1 MNQEHRMIST
11 VDRYL
16 FLEWSKVFFLTLGV
30 ILGVLI
36 LEDMYDDL
44 PDLLSYGA
52 ELPAILVYY
61 LVLLP
66 SFIPLVL
73 PIGFLVSLLIS
84 VGTFHKN
91 NEIVA
96 LRSSGQSLWR
106 ISRSLAL
113 AGLALSLLLLYL
125 NAWAVPW
132 SIETSREFSDTLR
145 FANEAATAEI
155 GSEVGLVDNLS
166 FDNASENR
174 LWFMNQ
180 FSERAY
186 LGLGVTVYNRD
197 ARGREYYRIMAREG
211 VYDEAR
217 GYWTFLEGREMTFTD
232 TGEPLRSVAFDR
244 LEKPVY
250 TEDPG
255 LMLAL
260 NKRPKD
266 LSLFEIS
273 GILQRVSAKD
283 NPRVN
288 AYRVQYYEIL
298 AGPFS
303 CLIMV
308 GLAIPFAVAGVRTNP
323 MVGVSKSIGYFLLFY
338 FLANFFAILGER
350 QILVPWFAAGFPYL
364 LMLLVGMVFFYR
376 QR

>member
-1 MNQEHRMIST
+1 MIST

-16 FLEWSKVFFLTLGV
+16 FLEWLKVFLLTLGV

-52 ELPAILVYY
+52 ELTAILVYY

-73 PIGFLVSLLIS
+73 PNGFLVSLLIS
-84 VGTFHKN
+84 VGSFHKN
-91 NEIVA
+91 NEIIA
-96 LRSSGQSLWR
+96 LRSSGLSLWR
-106 ISRSLAL
+106 ISRSL
-113 AGLALSLLLLYL
+113 GLCGLSLSLLLLYL

-132 SIETSREFSDTLR
+132 SIETSRDFRDSLR
-145 FANEAATAEI
+145 FANEAAAGGEV
-155 GSEVGLVDNLS
+155 SEVGLVDNLS
-166 FDNASENR
+166 FDNATENR

-186 LGLGVTVYNRD
+186 IAQGVTVYNRD
-197 ARGREYYRIMAREG
+197 QQGREYYRIMAREG
-211 VYDEAR
+211 VFDEAS
-217 GYWTFLEGREMTFTD
+217 GYWTFLEGREMTFTPG
-232 TGEPLRSVAFDR
+232 GEPLRSVAFER

-250 TEDPG
+250 TEDPR

-260 NKRPKD
+260 NKRPQD

-273 GILQRVSAKD
+273 GILQRVSSKD

-288 AYRVQYYEIL
+288 AYKVQYYEIL

-303 CLIMV
+303 CLVMV
-308 GLAIPFAVAGVRTNP
+308 GLAVPFAVAGVRTNP

-350 QILVPWFAAGFPYL
+350 QILAPWFAAGFPYL
-364 LMLLVGMVFFYR
+364 FMLVVGAIFFYR